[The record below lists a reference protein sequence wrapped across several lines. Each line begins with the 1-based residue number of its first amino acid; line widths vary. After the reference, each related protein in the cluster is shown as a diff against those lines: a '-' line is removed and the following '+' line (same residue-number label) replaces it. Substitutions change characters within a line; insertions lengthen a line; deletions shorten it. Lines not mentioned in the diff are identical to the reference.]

1 MFENINANF
10 CLGIILLL
18 LLNQIISKKIS
29 LRKLIY
35 GSEMDKEL
43 KSAYSVLMQISGY
56 KIYNALAK
64 EFSGK
69 FE

>member
-1 MFENINANF
+1 
-10 CLGIILLL
+10 
-18 LLNQIISKKIS
+18 
-29 LRKLIY
+29 
-35 GSEMDKEL
+35 MDKEL